1 MHTEGKWVV
10 HPIYRKLESDIRQIN
25 EMLSCKTNFYRIEE
39 SRLEEFHQTL
49 LQMIEVIGSYFEAA
63 NEEQ

>member
-1 MHTEGKWVV
+1 MK
-10 HPIYRKLESDIRQIN
+10 YKKAASN
-25 EMLSCKTNFYRIEE
+25 RIEE